1 MKGSHFIVNIGG
13 GGTKTIFQGLDDE
26 FATKI
31 HGSGYHYSL
40 FTYLNKTCFPS
51 GFHQQYLCLSASII
65 NLCHV
70 LGNKDIFEAME
81 ASPSLYFYER
91 ESVVGDESV
100 EEVTNK
106 LRSSLSWDK
115 HYITARMS
123 KMGKDGVA
131 ALKKKYGDDAMSK
144 LGKDGVAALKKK
156 YGDDVMS
163 KKGKHMVATLKKKD
177 GDDAMIKKG
186 NHMVATLKKKY
197 GDDAMRKMGKS
208 NMAARVKKHGHDADG
223 KSITHSKMGKA
234 VAKKYGRNAN
244 GKSIAHSRKG
254 KESWADRGIEVR
266 KEALKK
272 FDKTLT
278 VVCGKC
284 KEIIERERPLTM
296 CYRENG
302 KSRRITCSC
311 VDNESHT
318 DWTVQGQ
325 AANQA
330 WKKVDGVWKQ
340 YTKREYK
347 KRS

>member
-1 MKGSHFIVNIGG
+1 MHGEVYFGKGC
-13 GGTKTIFQGLDDE
+13 GLNYLPETVYDMDLTLDE
-26 FATKI
+26 FNRHIDCFGDYFKRKGKNIDDVHTNFLATQIGFAQLTAEQVRVETEKI
-31 HGSGYHYSL
+31 
-40 FTYLNKTCFPS
+40 K
-51 GFHQQYLCLSASII
+51 
-65 NLCHV
+65 
-70 LGNKDIFEAME
+70 
-81 ASPSLYFYER
+81 
-91 ESVVGDESV
+91 
-100 EEVTNK
+100 
-106 LRSSLSWDK
+106 
-115 HYITARMS
+115 ARMS
-123 KMGKDGVA
+123 KIGKDGVA

-156 YGDDVMS
+156 YGDDAMS
-163 KKGKHMVATLKKKD
+163 KMGKDGVAALKKKYGDDAMIKKGKHMVATLKKK
-177 GDDAMIKKG
+177 
-186 NHMVATLKKKY
+186 Y
-197 GDDAMRKMGKS
+197 GDDPMRKMGKS

-223 KSITHSKMGKA
+223 KSIAHIKSGKA

-266 KEALKK
+266 KEALKE

-302 KSRRITCSC
+302 MSRRITCSC
-311 VDNESHT
+311 VDNEPHT

-340 YTKREYK
+340 YTKREFK